1 MNTHLEVNTQ
11 NSTTVATIPF
21 HGTNVQ
27 SIEIDSKPYV
37 FFRPVAE
44 SLGIDYASQFTK
56 LKGKS
61 WASVVKSTT
70 QLPGDTQRREH
81 TVIDLRTLTM
91 WLATIDENRVSE
103 EARPLVI
110 AYQSEVA
117 DAIEAYW
124 AKGGAINPR
133 ADEHQ
138 MNALMRKAQMQMEL
152 CQIAQ
157 GLIHPDHLEAKARVI
172 LARGLGEAPELDP
185 ATRPLY
191 AQDFLK
197 AKNLSTKQMKSK
209 APMFGKRLKKAYV
222 EKHGRDPQ
230 KYDLDLR
237 NGQTRPVNAYTE
249 ADRPLMD
256 SVWKQYFEVS
266 A

>member
-1 MNTHLEVNTQ
+1 MSLGAYIQ
-11 NSTTVATIPF
+11 DSTTIATIPF
-21 HGTNVQ
+21 HGRNVQ
-27 SIEIDSKPYV
+27 SVEIDGKPHV
-37 FFRPVAE
+37 FFKPMVDT
-44 SLGIDYASQFTK
+44 LGLAYSRQLQK

-61 WASVVKSTT
+61 WACVSLMDI
-70 QLPGDTQRREH
+70 QLPGDTQSREH
-81 TVIDLRTLTM
+81 TTIDLRTLTM

-103 EARPLVI
+103 EARPLVV

-172 LARGLGEAPELDP
+172 LARGLGEVPELNP
-185 ATRPLY
+185 ETRPLY

-197 AKNLSTKQMKSK
+197 GKNLSAKQMKSK

-222 EKHGRDPQ
+222 EKYGKEPQ

-237 NGQTRPVNAYTE
+237 NGQTRPVNGYTE
-249 ADRPLMD
+249 ADRPLMEQ
-256 SVWKQYFEVS
+256 VWKQYFEVS